1 MVEKKQLN
9 VRIPVELQERIENDD
24 RSKVDIVVEALELY
38 FDSKKHLDDSKN
50 DMTGN
55 SNASKNDMM
64 GNSNASKND
73 MTGNSNASKND
84 MTGNSNASKNDMTG
98 NSNASKN
105 DMQGSNAINNDN
117 CISKFEPIDSDG
129 IARMKN
135 EIEYLRSKVDDMIKL
150 LHQEQVLHIQTQ
162 HMLTATPQVMKKW
175 WQFWR

>member
-38 FDSKKHLDDSKN
+38 FGSKKHLDASKN
-50 DMTGN
+50 DTSGN
-55 SNASKNDMM
+55 SNASKND
-64 GNSNASKND
+64 SL
-73 MTGNSNASKND
+73 
-84 MTGNSNASKNDMTG
+84 
-98 NSNASKN
+98 
-105 DMQGSNAINNDN
+105 
-117 CISKFEPIDSDG
+117 ISKFEPIDSDG